1 MPSTRR
7 WSVPPKRIAATAV
20 LGVIGIFLV
29 CGSVGMGAW
38 LVGAIGI
45 AVIAVGGGV
54 LVLSALNS
62 RATSEIEGTAHV
74 LSASAPPS
82 GVTHGRCRL
91 NLVLYGKGINGVG
104 VKIRDAAVPVAKW
117 PDAGTELPVM
127 ISIDKPQRTRVLW
140 GDVATHREAAEERA
154 RAREA
159 EDQAVAMAAEDNEYA
174 NLDAALDNL
183 DLDRDIDGGAETG
196 AGGPVLAE
204 AGADGPPPTDSSVGD
219 RLGSESSAGQVY
231 RSGGEPAMAT
241 SGTRTIEMDVMD
253 PSVMRW
259 TGPPPGRPYG
269 SRPSPF
275 RRRRPERGGPAEPA
289 PDEPLRDAIDA
300 PPPTDAEPVPAE
312 AVPGAVL
319 PAEADRDAVLP
330 VDGDTAAVL
339 PAEADRDAALPA
351 EADRD
356 AILPVDGDTAATA
369 PHDNHDNDVA
379 AVAPAPPAA
388 TSTETGLMIDNGQL
402 VAFDLF
408 EPPAVSP
415 AAGGTSR
422 SAPPE
427 WPPRSAAAAAAAA
440 ALPHQW
446 HDEDVDDRGIADEA
460 AEPGPAGSA
469 NSETADTTGGDTT
482 GDSSGE
488 DDLDFTRR
496 VPRNR
501 PAPADELFDQE
512 APDDGPG
519 YSPGTAYADDA
530 SYDPDAGYNSD
541 AGYAEPGPPNSAS

>member
-7 WSVPPKRIAATAV
+7 WSVPPKRIAATTV

-38 LVGAIGI
+38 LVGAIGV

-54 LVLSALNS
+54 FVLSALNS
-62 RATSEIEGTAHV
+62 RATSQIEGTAHV

-117 PDAGTELPVM
+117 PDAGAELPVM

-154 RAREA
+154 RAHEA
-159 EDQAVAMAAEDNEYA
+159 EAQAVAMAAEDDDYA
-174 NLDAALDNL
+174 NLDAALD
-183 DLDRDIDGGAETG
+183 DLDSGVAGDDSDS
-196 AGGPVLAE
+196 AGGMATRLAEPPLGE
-204 AGADGPPPTDSSVGD
+204 AGAGEPSATDPSFGD
-219 RLGSESSAGQVY
+219 PLGGESSASEVY
-231 RSGGEPAMAT
+231 RTGEPAMAT
-241 SGTRTIEMDVMD
+241 SGTRTIEMDVID

-259 TGPPPGRPYG
+259 TGPPAGRPYG

-275 RRRRPERGGPAEPA
+275 RRRRAERGGPDEPA
-289 PDEPLRDAIDA
+289 RDEPARDEPARDEPLRDAIDA
-300 PPPTDAEPVPAE
+300 PPPESEAVPAE
-312 AVPGAVL
+312 AEAV
-319 PAEADRDAVLP
+319 AAMSVDGDRAPVLP
-330 VDGDTAAVL
+330 VDGDTAAAV
-339 PAEADRDAALPA
+339 PVDGDTASV
-351 EADRD
+351 
-356 AILPVDGDTAATA
+356 LPVDGDTAVAR
-369 PHDNHDNDVA
+369 DDNDVA
-379 AVAPAPPAA
+379 AATPEPPTRGPAA
-388 TSTETGLMIDNGQL
+388 TSIESELMIDNGQL

-408 EPPAVSP
+408 EPAPAVGP
-415 AAGGTSR
+415 AADWTSR

-446 HDEDVDDRGIADEA
+446 DDEDVDDRTVEDELAEDSGGADSGGADDA
-460 AEPGPAGSA
+460 AV
-469 NSETADTTGGDTT
+469 TA
-482 GDSSGE
+482 
-488 DDLDFTRR
+488 RR

-501 PAPADELFDQE
+501 PAPADELFDQDT
-512 APDDGPG
+512 PDDGPG
-519 YSPGTAYADDA
+519 YSPDAAYADDA
-530 SYDPDAGYNSD
+530 EYEPDAGYSSD
-541 AGYAEPGPPNSAS
+541 AGYAEPGQPNSAS

>member
-45 AVIAVGGGV
+45 AVIAVGAGV

-91 NLVLYGKGINGVG
+91 NLVLYGKGISGVG

-159 EDQAVAMAAEDNEYA
+159 QDEAAAMAAEADEYA

-183 DLDRDIDGGAETG
+183 DLDSDMAHQSATARAEPPLGDG
-196 AGGPVLAE
+196 AGEPPPAE
-204 AGADGPPPTDSSVGD
+204 AGAGD
-219 RLGSESSAGQVY
+219 PFGSESSAGEAY
-231 RSGGEPAMAT
+231 RAGGEPAMAT

-275 RRRRPERGGPAEPA
+275 RRRRPERPAPAPEPA
-289 PDEPLRDAIDA
+289 PDESPPDAIDA
-300 PPPTDAEPVPAE
+300 PPPLEAEPVPAE
-312 AVPGAVL
+312 AEPAS
-319 PAEADRDAVLP
+319 AEAGPAAAEAESVAVSP
-330 VDGDTAAVL
+330 VDGDTVAVSSFEGETGVAADNNDAAAV
-339 PAEADRDAALPA
+339 P
-351 EADRD
+351 
-356 AILPVDGDTAATA
+356 
-369 PHDNHDNDVA
+369 
-379 AVAPAPPAA
+379 PAPPSAPPSA
-388 TSTETGLMIDNGQL
+388 PTVTSIESALMIDNGQL

-408 EPPAVSP
+408 EPAPPVSP
-415 AAGGTSR
+415 AAGATSR
-422 SAPPE
+422 SVPPE

-446 HDEDVDDRGIADEA
+446 DDEDVDDRVDAGDEGDPEFA
-460 AEPGPAGSA
+460 A
-469 NSETADTTGGDTT
+469 
-482 GDSSGE
+482 
-488 DDLDFTRR
+488 RH

-501 PAPADELFDQE
+501 PVPADELFDQD
-512 APDDGPG
+512 ALDDGPG
-519 YSPGTAYADDA
+519 YSPDTAYADDA
-530 SYDPDAGYNSD
+530 EYDPDAGYSTD
-541 AGYAEPGPPNSAS
+541 AGYAEPGQPNSAS

>member
-20 LGVIGIFLV
+20 LGVIGIFLI

-45 AVIAVGGGV
+45 AVIAVGAGV

-82 GVTHGRCRL
+82 GVAHGRCRL
-91 NLVLYGKGINGVG
+91 NLVLYGKGINGIG

-117 PDAGTELPVM
+117 PDAGMELPVM

-140 GDVATHREAAEERA
+140 SDVSTHREAAEERA
-154 RAREA
+154 RTREA
-159 EDQAVAMAAEDNEYA
+159 EDQVAAMAAEADEYA

-183 DLDRDIDGGAETG
+183 DLDGDTDGGSATARAEPPLGDAT
-196 AGGPVLAE
+196 ADEPPLAE
-204 AGADGPPPTDSSVGD
+204 AGAGEPF
-219 RLGSESSAGQVY
+219 GSESSAGEPY
-231 RSGGEPAMAT
+231 RAGGEPAMAT

-275 RRRRPERGGPAEPA
+275 RRRRPERGEPAGPA
-289 PDEPLRDAIDA
+289 PDDSPPEDIDA
-300 PPPTDAEPVPAE
+300 PPPLEAEPAPEEAEPPPAE
-312 AVPGAVL
+312 AEAAPSEAESVIVS
-319 PAEADRDAVLP
+319 PA
-330 VDGDTAAVL
+330 DGDTVAVA
-339 PAEADRDAALPA
+339 PGNRDAAAVPPA
-351 EADRD
+351 
-356 AILPVDGDTAATA
+356 PPSA
-369 PHDNHDNDVA
+369 P
-379 AVAPAPPAA
+379 PAPPAPPSA
-388 TSTETGLMIDNGQL
+388 STVTSIEPALMIDNGQL
-402 VAFDLF
+402 VAVDLF
-408 EPPAVSP
+408 EPAPPVSP
-415 AAGGTSR
+415 LASGTSR

-446 HDEDVDDRGIADEA
+446 DDEDVDDRMVGDAAAD
-460 AEPGPAGSA
+460 AGSA
-469 NSETADTTGGDTT
+469 EPAISEATDTT
-482 GDSSGE
+482 GDSAAADAGDE
-488 DDLDFTRR
+488 GDPEFTARR

-501 PAPADELFDQE
+501 PAPADELFDQD
-512 APDDGPG
+512 ALDDGPG
-519 YSPGTAYADDA
+519 YSPDSAYADDA
-530 SYDPDAGYNSD
+530 EYDPDAGYSPD
-541 AGYAEPGPPNSAS
+541 AGYAEPGQPNSAS

>member
-38 LVGAIGI
+38 LVGAIGV
-45 AVIAVGGGV
+45 AVIAAGGGV

-127 ISIDKPQRTRVLW
+127 IAIDKPQRTRVLW
-140 GDVATHREAAEERA
+140 GDVATHREAAEEQA

-159 EDQAVAMAAEDNEYA
+159 EDHAVAMAAEDDEYA

-183 DLDRDIDGGAETG
+183 DRDIDSGTAGRLAEPPRAEAG
-196 AGGPVLAE
+196 AGEPPRAE
-204 AGADGPPPTDSSVGD
+204 AGADEPPPTDSSVGEPF
-219 RLGSESSAGQVY
+219 GSESSAGEAY
-231 RSGGEPAMAT
+231 RAGGEPAMAT

-259 TGPPPGRPYG
+259 TGPPPGRPFG

-289 PDEPLRDAIDA
+289 TDEPLHDAIQA
-300 PPPTDAEPVPAE
+300 PPPPDAEPVPAE
-312 AVPGAVL
+312 ADP
-319 PAEADRDAVLP
+319 
-330 VDGDTAAVL
+330 AAVL
-339 PAEADRDAALPA
+339 PAEADPAAVLSVDGDTVA
-351 EADRD
+351 L
-356 AILPVDGDTAATA
+356 LPVDGETIGVAPDDNDAGAVTFGSPTAAPT
-369 PHDNHDNDVA
+369 
-379 AVAPAPPAA
+379 A
-388 TSTETGLMIDNGQL
+388 TSIESGLMIDNGQL
-402 VAFDLF
+402 VAFELF
-408 EPPAVSP
+408 EPPSPVSP
-415 AAGGTSR
+415 AAGATSR

-446 HDEDVDDRGIADEA
+446 DDEDVDDRAAADEA
-460 AEPGPAGSA
+460 AEAVSTG
-469 NSETADTTGGDTT
+469 SETTDAIGDDTTT
-482 GDSSGE
+482 DSAGE
-488 DDLDFTRR
+488 DDLDFTARR

-501 PAPADELFDQE
+501 PAPADELFDQD

-519 YSPGTAYADDA
+519 YSLDTAYADDA
-530 SYDPDAGYNSD
+530 AYDPDAGYNSD
-541 AGYAEPGPPNSAS
+541 AGYAEPGQPNSAS